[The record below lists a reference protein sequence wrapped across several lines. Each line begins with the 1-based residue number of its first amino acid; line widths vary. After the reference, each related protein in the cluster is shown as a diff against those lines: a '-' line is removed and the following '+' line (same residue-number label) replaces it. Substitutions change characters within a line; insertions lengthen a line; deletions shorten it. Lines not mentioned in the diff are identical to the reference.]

1 MNQSR
6 TKSTV
11 TLLALLC
18 IGLMFVL
25 MIVSIIQIRQNY
37 VYKQRIENQERIIDE
52 LNDKKDFYE
61 SQLNKDNSYN
71 NDDLI
76 FEVK

>member
-6 TKSTV
+6 IKSTV

-25 MIVSIIQIRQNY
+25 MVVSIIQIRQNY
-37 VYKQRIENQERIIDE
+37 VYKQRIEEQERIIDE